1 MRSTEMNRRSLIIV
15 LLAVAAGATLLAGSF
30 LLAERW
36 CAHRVAN
43 SADNLD
49 WLKQEFG
56 LSDTELE
63 RVRALHDGYLP
74 KCEEMCQQIAVKKS
88 ELENALAS
96 ATNVTTTVET
106 KLAELGALR
115 ARCQARMLQHF
126 MEVSQVMPP
135 GQGRRYLKE
144 MERLTL
150 GFHEQFEQSMSQP
163 PDNPHGSH

>member
-1 MRSTEMNRRSLIIV
+1 MKQRSLIIV
-15 LLAVAAGATLLAGSF
+15 LLALAAGVALLGGSF

-56 LSDTELE
+56 LSDAELA
-63 RVRALHDGYLP
+63 RVRALHEGYLP
-74 KCEEMCQQIAVKKS
+74 KCEEMCQQIAAKKS
-88 ELENALAS
+88 ELENTLAS
-96 ATNVTTTVET
+96 ATNITTNVET

-115 ARCQARMLQHF
+115 ARCQTQMLQHF
-126 MEVSQVMPP
+126 MEVSRVMPREQ
-135 GQGRRYLKE
+135 GQRYLRE

-150 GFHEQFEQSMSQP
+150 GFHEQFEQSMSQS
-163 PDNPHGSH
+163 PDHPHGHH